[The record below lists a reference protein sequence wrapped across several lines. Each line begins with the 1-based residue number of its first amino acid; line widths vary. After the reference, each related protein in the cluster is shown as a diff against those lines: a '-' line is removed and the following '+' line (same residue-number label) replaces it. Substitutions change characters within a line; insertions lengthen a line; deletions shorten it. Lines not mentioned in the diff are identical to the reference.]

1 MNEARVVKVHNSKS
15 ERFIKLKCVCQLIY
29 EEDKSR
35 TEGIRSLQDMMT
47 PKKNQERFKNIA
59 TFKICTIN
67 L

>member
-1 MNEARVVKVHNSKS
+1 MNEARVVK
-15 ERFIKLKCVCQLIY
+15 ERFIKLKCLCQLIY